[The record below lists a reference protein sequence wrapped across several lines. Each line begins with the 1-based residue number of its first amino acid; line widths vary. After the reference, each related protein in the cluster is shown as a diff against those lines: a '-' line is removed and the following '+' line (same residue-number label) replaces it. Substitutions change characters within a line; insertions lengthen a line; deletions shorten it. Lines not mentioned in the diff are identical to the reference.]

1 MTKKELSQLFWLNR
15 EISEEKRK
23 LMELEA
29 AAEGGTAKITGM
41 PHASGVS
48 NQVERY
54 SIEIAELR
62 DIIDA
67 KIKIAW
73 HELNRLNR
81 YIESV
86 DDPQMRLILSLRFV
100 NGLPWEQVAASIGG
114 GNTANGVQ
122 MAAMRFLAQS

>member
-15 EISEEKRK
+15 EILEDKRK
-23 LMELEA
+23 LLELEA

-41 PHASGVS
+41 PHVSGIS

-67 KIKIAW
+67 RIRFAW

-81 YIESV
+81 YIEGV

-100 NGLPWEQVAASIGG
+100 NGLQWEQVAMSIGG

-122 MAAMRFLAQS
+122 MAAMRFLEKN